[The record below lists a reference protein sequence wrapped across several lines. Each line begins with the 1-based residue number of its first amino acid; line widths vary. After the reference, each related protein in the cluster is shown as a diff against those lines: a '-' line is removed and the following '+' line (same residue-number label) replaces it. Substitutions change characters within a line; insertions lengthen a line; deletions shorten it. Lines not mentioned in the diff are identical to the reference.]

1 MSAPIISDAV
11 RTGPLGDKESLR
23 EVLDFAALTRWEGG
37 SMRSIATVP
46 AKRAA
51 GPDEVAAAAVDLAR
65 EYADYVHGTTL
76 TFDSGGLAV

>member
-1 MSAPIISDAV
+1 MSATNHQRRRKDRAARRQGEPARGARLRGTDAM
-11 RTGPLGDKESLR
+11 GGGFD
-23 EVLDFAALTRWEGG
+23 EV
-37 SMRSIATVP
+37 IATVP

-76 TFDSGGLAV
+76 TFDSGRLAV